1 MNGEEDPV
9 NLMNTEIMTESEPVS
24 EAENDKSIPALFIV
38 AIVVGILSVAAS
50 AGLIYY
56 KLGKPVLH

>member
-1 MNGEEDPV
+1 MTGEEDPV
-9 NLMNTEIMTESEPVS
+9 NLMNTEIMAESESDV
-24 EAENDKSIPALFIV
+24 EVVEDKSIPALFIA

-56 KLGKPVLH
+56 KLGKPVL